1 MIKRAH
7 LLAWTLLAA
16 AAPLGGQAHAQA
28 LGSERGP
35 RLVQPT
41 DDDGVQA
48 SASVFQLDHLKRIGR
63 LAGKLFATAGGDPAI
78 NGLYTYLAFY
88 QSPAEGFRI
97 FQIGDFEEYRVVS
110 QRPGRVTIS
119 VKQTSHDGS
128 TAAYSTRTRRLD
140 ITWPVRGDTVP
151 QAVTVTEAR

>member
-1 MIKRAH
+1 MTKRAH
-7 LLAWTLLAA
+7 LLAWTLIAL
-16 AAPLGGQAHAQA
+16 AAPLGVQANAQA
-28 LGSERGP
+28 VGSERGP

-41 DDDGVQA
+41 DDDGVHA

-110 QRPGRVTIS
+110 ERPGRVTIA
-119 VKQTSHDGS
+119 VKQSSHDGS
-128 TAAYSTRTRRLD
+128 TAAFSTRARRLD
-140 ITWPVRGDTVP
+140 ITWAVRGDTVP
-151 QAVTVTEAR
+151 QTITVTEAR